1 MLMGFVLILKG
12 SHSLSRDSC
21 WFKLMFILIG
31 LSKGSRYFLQESDWF
46 INLSR
51 VPLQFNRIPTNPINS
66 TKMLGEYQNLLTIN
80 HAPIRKT

>member
-1 MLMGFVLILKG
+1 MTCNPGCFQLVKVPIHFNRLPMVP
-12 SHSLSRDSC
+12 
-21 WFKLMFILIG
+21 
-31 LSKGSRYFLQESDWF
+31 

-80 HAPIRKT
+80 HAPIRQDMT